1 MNHKKWLT
9 SLGVHFALLMML
21 FLLDS
26 PLHAQTFGSVTGT
39 VTDPTGAVVPGAT
52 VTIVDVGTNDTRT
65 AQTNG
70 SGEYRFLDL
79 TPSNYKVDVVAKSF
93 KSYEQQAVMVT
104 VGSAIRVDAVL
115 QVGASTEIVEV
126 NTQPPLLQTESGSV
140 TSEVEGKTVEEMP
153 LNGRNV
159 MNLLAIT
166 PGVIGGTNT
175 AGAPELN
182 AGNHTTVTGFSNY
195 SIAGGQNGYA
205 SDYIDGAPDNVLGQN
220 TVALIPTQDATQEFQ
235 ISSNAVSAE
244 YGRFGGGI
252 VAMATKSGSNAFHG
266 SAYEYLRNTVLN
278 ANYFFTKNS
287 GLPRAKWNQNQYGV
301 SVTGPIK
308 RDKAFFM
315 FTWED
320 YSLRTATPVTTNVPG
335 DGKFGTTNQAGYSA
349 GSTTGGVAPAT
360 FAMKIADP
368 TGRCPITNNGLAQG
382 AGGLWTIPVSCFDPT
397 SVVLLGYFA
406 RPNSSANSSFNF
418 VSSPVVGT
426 DNHQYNGRMDYNL
439 SNKQRVFARYT
450 YWGFNDIA
458 QNAFKKVTPAPPLD
472 STYGG
477 THLFSHQAVLG
488 DTYTVNS
495 TTIADVRLSYTR
507 QTLDN
512 YNASTYNST
521 SEAQFGPAYAAM
533 AGLLTFKSPPTIS
546 TGGGNDNLYGV
557 TAHGAVQ
564 IDKYDL
570 YTINANVTKILGNH
584 AFKFGGEA
592 RLGQFNSVA
601 NYPEYAGQAAFT
613 ATNTG
618 VGDDVAALLL
628 GYFGTDTISAV
639 IPTTSFNYSF
649 ALYGTDSWKIGR
661 DLTVN
666 LGLRSEMPGGMEEKH
681 DRSSVLLPTALDP
694 GTGLPGMVALVNS
707 SLHPSRAI
715 EPIHH
720 DLFSPRISFAERLG
734 DKSVLRGGYGLVY
747 LSPDLSGGVLPQY
760 ASPFVATL
768 TTSTNNAASLAAAGS
783 NPNSVIARESN
794 PFPNGFLQPVGRSN
808 SDLTKNLVGSTLTG
822 AVPSTKYP
830 YVQQF
835 NLALSRQWKGG
846 WLTEVAGVVVKGT
859 KLPVNANNGTPPS
872 SAFELNQIPDGD
884 YSPST
889 GLVTVGPDTGTLITG
904 KASAPSAA
912 CAAYAAATN
921 AAATAGQCLRPF
933 PQFADVQDW
942 SHFTAS
948 SIYDALYATVQ
959 KRFGAG
965 GTLNGNYVWFKSIDD
980 VSGYQ
985 DWYATRTARGL
996 SSFDIPQRAV
1006 ISYVLDLPFGKGQ
1019 RWAHFGGVGGAL
1031 VSGWAVNGITSFQS
1045 GAALGFSTNGGNK
1058 LSQSNQLWLFNSA
1071 ETAASSIRANLVP
1084 GCNLKEPGSVWS
1096 KYIAGLSKSSTAYFN
1111 SSCVSAAA
1119 AYGFGNA
1126 PKLSGNLRAQGVDN
1140 FDFSLVK
1147 GTTIKEK
1154 ADLQFR
1160 LEAFNLFNRMQFGA
1174 PSAAVGNK
1182 NYNVITTQAN
1192 NPRLIQASL
1201 RLKF

>member
-1 MNHKKWLT
+1 MNRIVRLAFAGPVLMLLT
-9 SLGVHFALLMML
+9 FCMCLSAK
-21 FLLDS
+21 
-26 PLHAQTFGSVTGT
+26 AQSSFGGLTGT
-39 VTDPTGAVVPGAT
+39 VTDSSGAVLPGAN
-52 VTIVDVGTNDTRT
+52 VTITDLATNEART
-65 AQTNG
+65 AQTG
-70 SGEYRFLDL
+70 AAGEYRFVNLI
-79 TPSNYKVDVVAKSF
+79 PANYKVEVQAKSF
-93 KSYEQQAVMVT
+93 KRYVQESVAVQVDTT
-104 VGSAIRVDAVL
+104 VRVDAAL
-115 QVGASTEIVEV
+115 SVGAATETVEV
-126 NTQPPLLQTESGSV
+126 TTQVPLLQTESGSV
-140 TSEVEGKTVEEMP
+140 SSEVEGKTVEEMP

-166 PGVIGGTNT
+166 PGVIAGGST

-182 AGNHTTVTGFSNY
+182 AGNHTTVTGFNNY

-252 VAMATKSGSNAFHG
+252 VSMATKSGANAFHG
-266 SAYEYLRNTVLN
+266 SIYEYLRNTDLN

-301 SVTGPIK
+301 SITGPIK
-308 RDKAFFM
+308 KDKAFFM

-320 YSLRTATPVTTNVPG
+320 YSLRTASPLTSNVPG
-335 DGKFGTTNQAGYSA
+335 DGRFGTTNQGGYSA
-349 GSTTGGVAPAT
+349 NSTTGGVAPAVFST
-360 FAMKIADP
+360 KITDP
-368 TGRCPITNNGLAQG
+368 TGRCPITNNGLPQG

-406 RPNSSANSSFNF
+406 RPNSSANPSFNF
-418 VSSPVVGT
+418 VSAPVVGT
-426 DNHQYNGRMDYNL
+426 DNHQYNSRVDYNI
-439 SNKQRVFARYT
+439 SNKQRAFARYT

-458 QNAFKKVTPAPPLD
+458 QNAFKQITPAPPLD

-477 THLFSHQAVLG
+477 THLFSHQAILG
-488 DTYTVNS
+488 DTYTFNP
-495 TTIADVRLSYTR
+495 TTIADVRVSYTR

-512 YNASTYNST
+512 YNAPTYNST
-521 SEAQFGPAYAAM
+521 NEAQFGPAYAAM
-533 AGLLTFKSPPTIS
+533 APNMTFKSMPVINTA
-546 TGGGNDNLYGV
+546 GGNDNLYGV

-570 YTINANVTKILGNH
+570 YTINGSLTKIVGSHSL
-584 AFKFGGEA
+584 KFGGEA

-601 NYPEYAGQAAFT
+601 NYPEYAGYSAFN

-628 GYFGTDTISAV
+628 GYFGTDTISTV

-649 ALYGTDSWKIGR
+649 GFYGTDTWQVNR
-661 DLTVN
+661 NLTLN
-666 LGLRSEMPGGMEEKH
+666 LGVRYELPGGMEEKH
-681 DRSSVLLPTALDP
+681 DRSSVLLPTAVDP
-694 GTGLPGMVALVNS
+694 STGLTGMVGLVS
-707 SLHPSRAI
+707 SPLHPSRAI
-715 EPIHH
+715 EPIHY
-720 DLFSPRISFAERLG
+720 DFFSPRVSFAQRLG
-734 DKSVLRGGYGLVY
+734 DKSVVRGGYGLVY
-747 LSPDLSGGVLPQY
+747 LPPDLSGGVLPQY

-768 TTSTNNAASLAAAGS
+768 TTSTNTAASLAAAGP
-783 NPNSVIARESN
+783 NPNSVIPRESN

-808 SDLTKNLVGSTLTG
+808 PDLTKNLIGSTLTG

-835 NLALSRQWKGG
+835 NLAASRQWKGG
-846 WLTEVAGVVVKGT
+846 WLTELAGVVVKGT

-872 SAFELNQIPDGD
+872 SAFEMNQLPDGD
-884 YSPST
+884 YDPST
-889 GLVTVGPDTGTLITG
+889 GLITVGPDMGKLITA

-921 AAATAGQCLRPF
+921 TTATAGQCLRPF
-933 PQFADVQDW
+933 PAFADVQDW

-948 SIYDALYATVQ
+948 STYDALYATLQ

-965 GTLNGNYVWFKSIDD
+965 GTLNANYVWFKSLDD

-985 DWYATRTARGL
+985 DWYNLRSARGL
-996 SSFDIPQRAV
+996 STFDIPQRAV

-1019 RWAHFGGVGGAL
+1019 RWAHFNGVGGAL

-1045 GAALGFSTNGGNK
+1045 GGPLGFSTNGGNK
-1058 LSQSNQLWLFNSA
+1058 LSQSNLLWLFNSA
-1071 ETAASSIRANLVP
+1071 ETTASSIRANLVP
-1084 GCNLKEPGSVWS
+1084 GCQLKQSGSVWS
-1096 KYIAGLSKSSTAYFN
+1096 KYIAGLSRSSTAYFN

-1119 AYGFGNA
+1119 PYAFGNA
-1126 PKLSGNLRAQGVDN
+1126 PKLSGDLRGQGVDN
-1140 FDFSLVK
+1140 FDFSVVK

-1154 ADLQFR
+1154 ADVQFR
-1160 LEAFNLFNRMQFGA
+1160 IEAFNLFNRMQFGS
-1174 PSAAVGNK
+1174 PSTAVGNK
-1182 NYNVITTQAN
+1182 NYNVITSQAN
-1192 NPRLIQASL
+1192 NPRLFQASL
-1201 RLKF
+1201 RVKF